1 MSYSFYYN
9 PGATNT
15 PDTSREFPYFLQK
28 VPSVQVLNT
37 KKLIR
42 LAS

>member
-1 MSYSFYYN
+1 MSYSFTTTQAQ
-9 PGATNT
+9 PNT
-15 PDTSREFPYFLQK
+15 PDTAREFPYFLQK